1 MTLWDQN
8 RPVTQRLPLEVARC
22 LPYILGPDLE
32 RETPPPVFVRAGSH
46 PFLRCQIRSAAVRA
60 LRPLRARRSAL
71 SPGTLRVGTAVA
83 RVLVGRGGGE
93 QLPPGT
99 VRGATNRPVARPR
112 PISAGIRRRAR
123 TNPPG
128 REPLQPLVPRD
139 SYVQGPALR
148 AHLGCAPDP
157 RVPHLPCH
165 LRPIRR
171 GSRSPDEAQL
181 IHTSPVPPAR
191 LAHPGH
197 RAPARLA
204 VNLECDTGPPAR
216 FLGPSAYES
225 PSKGPWPR
233 RRAPSRDPWR
243 MNSGAPVIQR
253 VGPWM
258 YASQTSGALVHPR
271 EGGTPDVWFAPCAR
285 LTSLCR
291 APNLPPAASPTHSTI
306 GLPRRLTL
314 SPSSGG
320 GTRWLTRSAI

>member
-8 RPVTQRLPLEVARC
+8 RPATQRPPLEEPRC
-22 LPYILGPDLE
+22 LPYILGPGLD
-32 RETPPPVFVRAGSH
+32 RETSPPGFVRVGSH
-46 PFLRCQIRSAAVRA
+46 PFLRWHTIVCGEGPPPPPRA
-60 LRPLRARRSAL
+60 PLKLVSWDPARRIA
-71 SPGTLRVGTAVA
+71 SPRPVGEGRGRRAPRVEPSRAQRTAVFPA
-83 RVLVGRGGGE
+83 
-93 QLPPGT
+93 
-99 VRGATNRPVARPR
+99 PR
-112 PISAGIRRRAR
+112 PISTGIRRRAR
-123 TNPPG
+123 TRPPVRHRCG
-128 REPLQPLVPRD
+128 R
-139 SYVQGPALR
+139 GPARLLR
-148 AHLGCAPDP
+148 PGSRSPCPP
-157 RVPHLPCH
+157 RVRPRSTRPHLPCH

-181 IHTSPVPPAR
+181 IHTSPVPPAHP
-191 LAHPGH
+191 AHPGH
-197 RAPARLA
+197 EAWARHA

-216 FLGPSAYES
+216 FLGPLAYES
-225 PSKGPWPR
+225 PSKGPRPR

-243 MNSGAPVIQR
+243 MTSGPAAIQR
-253 VGPWM
+253 MGPWM

-271 EGGTPDVWFAPCAR
+271 EGGTLDVWFAPCAR